1 MAYVDLNLIRV
12 NIIKMPEE
20 SDYTLIQQ
28 RVRAAD
34 SGEKPKNLP
43 PFVDAERL
51 NKPKGNPVSWITIWH

>member
-12 NIIKMPEE
+12 NIVKMPEE

-34 SGEKPKNLP
+34 SGEKFKNLLL
-43 PFVDAERL
+43 FVDAERL
-51 NKPKGNPVSWITIWH
+51 NIPKGNPFSWITVWH